1 MNPKKTKLLFD
12 RFKHLFK
19 DRDDVKKSL
28 MYFGFEHGD
37 GWYNILENLF
47 LEIEKH
53 KLPEDFR
60 IVQVKEKYGCLR
72 VYFDPHLE
80 DIDLLVAQAE
90 GKSLLTCEECGDP
103 GRLRT
108 EGRSWIKTLCEEC
121 DKNDNK
127 HQEG

>member
-12 RFKHLFK
+12 RFKHFFK

-47 LEIEKH
+47 LEIEK
-53 KLPEDFR
+53 LNPQDDFGF
-60 IVQVKEKYGCLR
+60 VQIKEKYGALR
-72 VYFDPHLE
+72 IYFTPHRE

-90 GKSLLTCEECGDP
+90 GKSLLTCEECGET

-108 EGRSWIKTLCEEC
+108 EGRFWINTLCDAHDVKKEET
-121 DKNDNK
+121 K
-127 HQEG
+127 